1 MTYIKPKAVLIALA
15 LACIASIAV
24 IIITQSHGILY
35 DEAYF
40 IPNIHLI
47 TRTGLTTDFL
57 LKITGSPG
65 PTYAVIH
72 GLFTGITHFSV
83 LGIRLTNFGL
93 FLLLLFFIYLNA
105 TLLNA
110 ESPITVSAN
119 FIFVP
124 IVWVVCGLALTETPT
139 MLCAMVSLYFMLRCF
154 TGNQPLLPRVA
165 LAILAG
171 LFLSF
176 AILGRSFFLMVVL
189 AFLAC
194 IIVNYLATKFDSHN
208 IKSSKKAS
216 IVLNKS
222 GAPLLLSLF
231 LIFSLLLPI
240 RVFMIWGALAP
251 PTETAI
257 VGANNLSLVPWYGLL
272 SFCYCGFVTVI
283 LAPKWFVIEKK
294 TIIAACIVSLVF
306 LVVNIN
312 KGYFE
317 FAPFLSA
324 AGKFLSP
331 AMFSWYQR
339 AIPALVVFLSF
350 QFLLSSVIRLWE
362 NRHDPVF
369 IFIGLTVLFI
379 AFSAIKVKVQFSSRY
394 VAQVVP
400 YFLLLFIP
408 YEKPDWQKVIRVCI
422 GSALGFL
429 SLYFYYHVG

>member
-15 LACIASIAV
+15 LACIASIAI

-83 LGIRLTNFGL
+83 LGIRLTNLGL

-105 TLLNA
+105 KLLNA
-110 ESPITVSAN
+110 ESPVNTAFS

-139 MLCAMVSLYFMLRCF
+139 MLCAMISLYFMLRCF
-154 TGNQPLLPRVA
+154 KGPQPLLPRVI

-176 AILGRSFFLMVVL
+176 AILGRSFFLMVVM

-194 IIVNYLATKFDSHN
+194 IIVNYLITKFDSKN
-208 IKSSKKAS
+208 PSKKPA
-216 IVLNKS
+216 IVLNKT

-231 LIFSLLLPI
+231 VIFSLLLPL

-272 SFCYCGFVTVI
+272 SFCYCGFVTII
-283 LAPKWFVIEKK
+283 LAPKWFVIDKK
-294 TIIAACIVSLVF
+294 TIVATFVVSLVF

-331 AMFSWYQR
+331 GMFSWYQR
-339 AIPALVVFLSF
+339 AVPALVVFLSF

-362 NRHDPVF
+362 NRHDQVF
-369 IFIGLTVLFI
+369 VFIGLAALFI

-400 YFLLLFIP
+400 YFLLLFIT